1 MRLIESY
8 RDKEDA
14 PKTKCLN
21 KFRVKIN
28 SSQDA
33 GMVFKMM
40 FSMHIYYR
48 PDKHISPQG

>member
-1 MRLIESY
+1 MRLKETY

-33 GMVFKMM
+33 GRVFRMM
-40 FSMHIYYR
+40 FSMRTYSG
-48 PDKHISPQG
+48 PDR